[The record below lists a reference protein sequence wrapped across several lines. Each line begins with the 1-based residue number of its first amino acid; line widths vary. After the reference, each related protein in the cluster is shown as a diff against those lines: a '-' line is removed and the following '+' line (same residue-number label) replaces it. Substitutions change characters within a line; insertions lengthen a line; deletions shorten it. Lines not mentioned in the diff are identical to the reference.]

1 MLVLRKVREPLQVR
15 ERDRD
20 CAGLRAVLR
29 GRRVSES
36 AIAHTEGE
44 HKCERMSLT
53 YLCVLHADEDV
64 RVWRG
69 REVAAALGVV
79 EEFVLLLL
87 QVDRP
92 RKVLLLCIRLVEVE
106 QTCQCVRMSVGY
118 SGFRCQET
126 WKKQQSD
133 GLTLDE
139 KSVIVSL
146 PGRTLALAIAPPQ
159 LAGRLVVEARADE
172 RGGSFGQ
179 P

>member
-20 CAGLRAVLR
+20 CAGLRAVLQR
-29 GRRVSES
+29 GQPRCQY
-36 AIAHTEGE
+36 TETEDG
-44 HKCERMSLT
+44 CERRSLA

-64 RVWRG
+64 RVGGR

-92 RKVLLLCIRLVEVE
+92 REVLLLRTRFVEVE

-126 WKKQQSD
+126 WKKQQ
-133 GLTLDE
+133 
-139 KSVIVSL
+139 
-146 PGRTLALAIAPPQ
+146 
-159 LAGRLVVEARADE
+159 
-172 RGGSFGQ
+172 
-179 P
+179 